1 MKRQIRKS
9 VFETN
14 SSSTHAICI
23 TKKKDNYKIPKH
35 IDFELG
41 EFGWECEQYSD
52 TYNKA
57 SYLITAIFSFCKS
70 EADEKLARLKN
81 ILDSHNITYSI
92 PEPKVATYTWRG
104 KEYFYYDLGYNYID
118 HAGETKD
125 FVNEVLS
132 DSEKLFRYLFGDSFI
147 ITGDDND
154 YSYRDRMCIYEGEE
168 ETDYGSYPIYGD
180 LKPEFN
186 DYEIYEKGN

>member
-23 TKKKDNYKIPKH
+23 TKKKDNYKLPDH
-35 IDFELG
+35 IDFEFG
-41 EFGWECEQYSD
+41 EFGWECKEYED

-57 SYLITAIFSFCKS
+57 SYLITAIFSFSKS
-70 EADEKLARLKN
+70 EADKKIAQLKN
-81 ILDSHNITYSI
+81 VLDSYNITYSI
-92 PEPKVATYTWRG
+92 PEPKIKSYTWN
-104 KEYFYYDLGYNYID
+104 KTEHLYYDLDYSYID
-118 HAGETKD
+118 HAGETKK
-125 FVNEVLS
+125 FVDAVLS

-147 ITGDDND
+147 ITGNDND
-154 YSYRDRMCIYEGEE
+154 DDYRDRMCIYEGEK
-168 ETDYGSYPIYGD
+168 ETDYGCYPIYGD

>member
-23 TKKKDNYKIPKH
+23 TKKKDNYKLPDH
-35 IDFELG
+35 IDFEFG
-41 EFGWECEQYSD
+41 EFGWECKEYED

-57 SYLITAIFSFCKS
+57 SYLITAIFSFSKS
-70 EADEKLARLKN
+70 EADKKIAQLKN
-81 ILDSHNITYSI
+81 
-92 PEPKVATYTWRG
+92 
-104 KEYFYYDLGYNYID
+104 
-118 HAGETKD
+118 
-125 FVNEVLS
+125 VLS
-132 DSEKLFRYLFGDSFI
+132 DSEKLFRYLVGDSFI
-147 ITGDDND
+147 ITGNDND
-154 YSYRDRMCIYEGEE
+154 DDYRDRMCIYEGEE
-168 ETDYGSYPIYGD
+168 ETDYGSYPIYGN